1 MQSSLSVDALRPL
14 RLLGSPTTYEELK
27 VTSMP
32 ARAERQRPT
41 SATELRLTRM
51 PSHLMTSKSMCGAV
65 RASWFRSA
73 AEQHDSGRN
82 QWWERSKSESI
93 AKNLER
99 VAWEVTK
106 CLERDMPSRR
116 PCQWRKY
123 DQVPRQEHL
132 NQRTDDDARFSRT
145 NSLSTK
151 SQRVPDVSHS
161 RRGKDREVSI
171 QTNESFCLPQIPLD
185 AVGQVFQ
192 VCGGIEDIL
201 DHAESVYVESLVART
216 SPGENDFENH
226 HCYQRAGEDQRF
238 DEGRLVDEELMATEK
253 VLLEEQRSREKRME
267 AEEKRTATEIVGIED
282 QRFDEGRLVDEELM
296 ATEKVL
302 LEEQRSREKRMEAKK
317 NEQRRAQPRNSWNRG
332 EDDDRRTEEAR
343 RTPCCREIFCGG
355 AEIQRR
361 TNQCRRKTNS
371 EKMMTEERRKL
382 EERLAAGRSSA
393 EEQRS
398 KEEQINAEECIAAE
412 KGKAETRAL
421 KEERTKAEEDRR
433 ALEKATAEE
442 KNLHEERMMPE
453 AECLV
458 VEAAIDQRLKKQEKS
473 EQVKAEEKS
482 LDAESLAKGLNYTV
496 NSSSTRSFGETSPFV
511 QGSSME
517 DSLETCQYSFT
528 LDACRNLG
536 PQLEH
541 VAHEYH
547 YSDFEDL
554 EATNTSKQQE
564 ELCGRSMTTLD
575 EEGLGSL
582 AFSAELQESR
592 ILGQGQFETVQQAEL
607 SGIKASDRVEDSVP
621 AQVDRLDPLER
632 STESFCSVNTFSQ
645 GGDDAMVCRSVAQ
658 EAVLA
663 FSLQSRRSPEVCSP
677 SCGSTDSFRHY
688 ESGSSSP
695 SRRTARRALELAV
708 GVNSHR
714 CSSRSTKSLGGSCFN
729 DPSEIALVDS
739 SLPHESVDPRQDD
752 LAGLREVAQE
762 FWLLFAQSSS
772 ADEARGN
779 RMQTRD
785 DGTLEHCEDA
795 VIPEEP
801 HDLEATRTRL
811 REAIFGAFTE
821 ETPEQ
826 VLADAL

>member
-253 VLLEEQRSREKRME
+253 VLLE
-267 AEEKRTATEIVGIED
+267 
-282 QRFDEGRLVDEELM
+282 
-296 ATEKVL
+296 
-302 LEEQRSREKRMEAKK
+302 
-317 NEQRRAQPRNSWNRG
+317 
-332 EDDDRRTEEAR
+332 
-343 RTPCCREIFCGG
+343 
-355 AEIQRR
+355 
-361 TNQCRRKTNS
+361 